1 MDYAEWRRDLMKT
14 VCWLIASLLLIVAAA
29 EAGTVDITAS
39 GGWTDVIGA
48 SDLTAGAGSN
58 IEDKDSV
65 PGATL
70 LTVSGT
76 GYTWRVDVRRS
87 DTSWNGNLVL
97 YARRTSDGTG
107 SGIVFG
113 GLSYAPVGTIAS
125 SLFSGNG
132 SRANIGVQYRLH
144 SSVNVPPGNYS
155 TTIIYTVVQQ

>member
-1 MDYAEWRRDLMKT
+1 MKT
-14 VCWLIASLLLIVAAA
+14 VCWLIISLLILGVAIV

-39 GGWTDVIGA
+39 GGWSDVIGA
-48 SDLTAGAGSN
+48 ADLVVGAGSN
-58 IEDKDSV
+58 IRDKDSA

-76 GYTWRVDVRRS
+76 GYSWRVDVRRS
-87 DTSWNGNLVL
+87 DTSWNGNLIL

-113 GLSYAPVGTIAS
+113 GTSFAPVGTIAA

-132 SRANIGVQYRLH
+132 SRTNIGVQYRLH
-144 SSVNVPPGNYS
+144 SSVSVPPGNYS